1 LHQKTVCELKNNPDH
16 SYEEVRRINARLVM
30 EEVFNLQSANHVV
43 LFSDSSP
50 TVHWVQKIAAKGSL
64 IAGRGAYAAESTQ
77 STKDSSNSTGEIS
90 SDSKHTTT
98 SWTFVDVLATSTH
111 SIVSGPNYLG
121 RHKVTEANTSTNSI
135 PKIICL

>member
-1 LHQKTVCELKNNPDH
+1 
-16 SYEEVRRINARLVM
+16 M

-43 LFSDSSP
+43 LFSDNSP

-98 SWTFVDVLATSTH
+98 SWTFVDVLATPIHHLLESTH
-111 SIVSGPNYLG
+111 SIASGPNYLG